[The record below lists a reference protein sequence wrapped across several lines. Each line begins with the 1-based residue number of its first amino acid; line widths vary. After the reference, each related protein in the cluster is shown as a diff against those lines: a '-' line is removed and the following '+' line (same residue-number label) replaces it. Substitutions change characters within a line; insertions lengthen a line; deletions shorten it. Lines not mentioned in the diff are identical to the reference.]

1 MVILEKNAV
10 YKREA
15 LFLGVNSRLQ
25 TASEN
30 QGKWSFLSRSLTP
43 NNKLSVIQGI
53 FDLGNNHFG
62 GTSGCLA
69 SEHTA
74 TYAD

>member
-15 LFLGVNSRLQ
+15 PFLGVNSRLQ
-25 TASEN
+25 TASETHR
-30 QGKWSFLSRSLTP
+30 QWSFLACSLTSG
-43 NNKLSVIQGI
+43 NKLSVGQGI
-53 FDLGNNHFG
+53 FDLGNNQFG

-69 SEHTA
+69 
-74 TYAD
+74 Y